1 MRTMLECK
9 IKSRLQAD
17 LTSSFFRFGRA
28 KISRLIRVA
37 CIASVVFLPGCT
49 SMLSDVQTGDRKSEQ
64 PSKPVPSVD
73 LSNAKWQ
80 KFSSGQPNDNPLRIA
95 IVAKDTTIGATRVAI
110 KAPGNFAL
118 PTHWFTVQGSY
129 TVLKGTFVFDGVD
142 AQGHLSRTRY
152 YPGDFATLPANYI
165 LRISTEGSDEA
176 ILYLTLYGDW
186 APQLQ
191 PNPWNK
197 PVLRGQH

>member
-1 MRTMLECK
+1 MRKTLK
-9 IKSRLQAD
+9 STIKSRLQPG
-17 LTSSFFRFGRA
+17 LTSSFFPKRRQGAR
-28 KISRLIRVA
+28 SLIRIGAAVLAISLQA
-37 CIASVVFLPGCT
+37 CASLLP
-49 SMLSDVQTGDRKSEQ
+49 DVQTGDQKSGQ
-64 PSKPVPSVD
+64 PSKMVPSID
-73 LSNAKWQ
+73 LSNVKWQ
-80 KFSSGQPNDNPLRIA
+80 KFSSSQPNDNPLRIA
-95 IVAKDTTIGATRVAI
+95 IVAKDMVVGATRIAI

-165 LRISTEGSDEA
+165 LRMSTEGTEDA

-197 PVLRGQH
+197 PVLRGLR

>member
-1 MRTMLECK
+1 MRTTL
-9 IKSRLQAD
+9 KSILKLRLQPG
-17 LTSSFFRFGRA
+17 LTSSFFPKRPQASSLMIR
-28 KISRLIRVA
+28 ISALALVVSLQA
-37 CIASVVFLPGCT
+37 CATLLP
-49 SMLSDVQTGDRKSEQ
+49 DVQTGDQKSGQ
-64 PSKPVPSVD
+64 PSKMVPSID
-73 LSNAKWQ
+73 LTNAKWQ
-80 KFSSGQPNDNPLRIA
+80 KFSASQPNDNPLRIA
-95 IVAKDTTIGATRVAI
+95 IVAKDTVVGATRIAI
-110 KAPGNFAL
+110 KAPANFAL

-142 AQGHLSRTRY
+142 SKGHLSRTRY

-165 LRISTEGSDEA
+165 LRMSTEGTEDA

-197 PVLRGQH
+197 PALRGLR